1 MEMSDSIAA
10 LSAALAKAQAE
21 IGKALKDSVNPA
33 FKSKY
38 ADLASVWDAWQAHGP
53 ANGLAI
59 VQLPGDCIQGVASL
73 TTILSHSSG
82 EYMRATM
89 TLPVSKNDAQ
99 GVGSATTYLRRYA
112 LAAFVGIA
120 PDDDDGN
127 LAVQASTAPM
137 KPTFPEG
144 PYPNKTQLG
153 EAMTAFLAHVKALN
167 HSDDLEAY
175 ITDQTPMLAQYR
187 RFYGRESDYQKAITV
202 QIDAARERVA
212 ARADVPINDE
222 GPMLVEGAVVWSE
235 TTQRLVA
242 ECQNRET
249 IAALNAWKVKAKPM
263 LDTLDAIEAA
273 YVRGAVAD
281 RITAINAMATVA
293 A

>member
-1 MEMSDSIAA
+1 MQTSETIGAI
-10 LSAALAKAQAE
+10 SAALAKAQAE

-38 ADLASVWDAWQAHGP
+38 ADLSAVWDAWQAVGP
-53 ANGLAI
+53 AQGLAV
-59 VQLPGDCIQGVASL
+59 VQMPGACVQGVAEL

-82 EYMRATM
+82 EFMRATM

-127 LAVQASTAPM
+127 TAVQASTAPA
-137 KPTFPEG
+137 KPAFAEG
-144 PYPNKTQLG
+144 PHRNKSTLDT
-153 EAMTAFLAHVKALN
+153 AITAFCTHIAALTN
-167 HSDDLEAY
+167 GDDLEAY
-175 ITDQTPMLAQYR
+175 VTEQHPTLAQYR
-187 RFYGRESDYQKAITV
+187 AHYGRDSEHVAAITK
-202 QIDAARERVA
+202 QLATARARVA
-212 ARADVPINDE
+212 AHAELPECE
-222 GPMLVEGAVVWSE
+222 GPPPVETQHSWSE

-249 IAALNAWKVKAKPM
+249 IQALNAWKIKAKPM

-281 RITAINAMATVA
+281 RTDAINAMNVVTA
-293 A
+293 